1 MLDNA
6 KVVLDLANWQGFVFI
21 LVALLGL
28 FVLVGNAVKTWR
40 DLKKP
45 KEMDAMSDK
54 EKLRDVVL
62 MLEKHEKEIA
72 ELREGLTCMCQA
84 SQALLNH
91 SLHNGNNSEME
102 DASDAI
108 AKYLRKKI

>member
-1 MLDNA
+1 MDNA
-6 KVVLDLANWQGFVFI
+6 KMILDLSNWQGFVLI

-28 FVLVGNAVKTWR
+28 FVLAGNAVKTWR
-40 DLKKP
+40 ELKKP
-45 KEMDAMSDK
+45 KESAELTEK
-54 EKLRDVVL
+54 EKLRDVVM
-62 MLEKHEKEIA
+62 MLENHEKQID

-91 SLHNGNNSEME
+91 SLHNGNTGEME
-102 DASDAI
+102 EASTAI

>member
-1 MLDNA
+1 MEQA
-6 KVVLDLANWQGFVFI
+6 KVVLDLSNWQGFVVI

-28 FVLVGNAVKTWR
+28 FILVGNAVKTWR
-40 DLKKP
+40 DLRRP
-45 KEMDAMSDK
+45 KETDAMSDK
-54 EKLRDVVL
+54 EKLREILL
-62 MLEKHEKEIA
+62 MLDKHETEIM

-91 SLHNGNNSEME
+91 SLHNGNTAEME
-102 DASDAI
+102 DASTAI

>member
-1 MLDNA
+1 MENA
-6 KVVLDLANWQGFVFI
+6 KIVLDLNNWQGFVVI

-40 DLKKP
+40 ELKKP
-45 KEMDAMSDK
+45 RETDAMSDK
-54 EKLRDVVL
+54 EKLRQILL
-62 MLEKHEKEIA
+62 MLDKHEAEIM

-91 SLHNGNNSEME
+91 SLHNGNTAEME
-102 DASDAI
+102 EASSAI